1 MLHSSFCKS
10 PLLTA
15 AEAGFSVLDRSLT
28 RSGPAIR
35 LAVQFGNS
43 ESSTDT
49 VLSAWAEGLKLGDII
64 DCLDKQRR
72 WRVAKV
78 AAVSED
84 GSTVTV
90 SFKGWGSKH
99 DEDIPRSSKRLAK
112 PGAHTAGK
120 DTRGV
125 RRQGDA
131 FDVDLEVLASLEMRI
146 DDYISGEFP
155 EEERVR
161 QNFSWRCV

>member
-1 MLHSSFCKS
+1 M
-10 PLLTA
+10 
-15 AEAGFSVLDRSLT
+15 V
-28 RSGPAIR
+28 RSGPSIR
-35 LAVQFGNS
+35 LALQYGGADGGS
-43 ESSTDT
+43 ESA
-49 VLSAWAEGLKLGDII
+49 VSAWAEGLKVGDLL

-78 AAVSED
+78 AAVSAD
-84 GSTVTV
+84 NGKLTIN
-90 SFKGWGSKH
+90 FKGWASKH
-99 DEDIPRSSKRLAK
+99 DEEIPRGSKRFAK
-112 PGAHTAGK
+112 PGLHTAGK

-155 EEERVR
+155 PEERV
-161 QNFSWRCV
+161 SKD